1 MSVRSGRT
9 LTLALALLAASGPAF
24 GAGFG
29 IFEHGS
35 KAMGMA
41 GAFTAQADDPS
52 LLFHNAGGPR
62 FRRRRGAGGRSD
74 LDQGRRGRARRARP
88 VPG

>member
-1 MSVRSGRT
+1 MSWRRMHSVRWVV
-9 LTLALALLAASGPAF
+9 AAALLLSAAGPAF

-41 GAFTAQADDPS
+41 GAFTA
-52 LLFHNAGGPR
+52 
-62 FRRRRGAGGRSD
+62 
-74 LDQGRRGRARRARP
+74 
-88 VPG
+88 